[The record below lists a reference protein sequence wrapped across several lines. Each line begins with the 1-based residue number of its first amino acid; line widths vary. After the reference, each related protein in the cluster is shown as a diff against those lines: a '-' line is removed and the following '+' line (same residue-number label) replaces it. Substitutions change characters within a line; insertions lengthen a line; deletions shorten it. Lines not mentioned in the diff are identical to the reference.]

1 MTTRYKAEARL
12 KSVGRGRSASLENM
26 LRVMKGDIYRLLTNY
41 MYLSAENLSVYVD
54 VTQDGEYI
62 LNVKAATERFIDSGK
77 TL

>member
-1 MTTRYKAEARL
+1 
-12 KSVGRGRSASLENM
+12 
-26 LRVMKGDIYRLLTNY
+26 MKGDIYRLLTNY